1 MPKQTNE
8 EKLKDQVAQLKLE
21 LADVKEANRHQNETI
36 KMLADKKEEYRQNF
50 FRVCNALQ
58 TVQMSVTMVTGA
70 LAIDNISLAYETQ
83 TEFTTEPKS

>member
-36 KMLADKKEEYRQNF
+36 QMLAAKKEEYRQDF
-50 FRVCNALQ
+50 FRVCNALH
-58 TVQMSVTMVTGA
+58 TVQIAVTMVTGA
-70 LAIDNISLAYETQ
+70 LALNDISLNYETR
-83 TEFTTEPKS
+83 TDFTTEPKS